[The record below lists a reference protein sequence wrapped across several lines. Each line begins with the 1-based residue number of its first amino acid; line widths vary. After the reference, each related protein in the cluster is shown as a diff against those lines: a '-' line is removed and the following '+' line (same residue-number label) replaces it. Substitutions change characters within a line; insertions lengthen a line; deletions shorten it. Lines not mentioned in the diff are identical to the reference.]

1 MLQGWNEKRR
11 KQETRDIRGKRRGRE
26 AEGGIEE
33 GKHEV
38 LGGKNRK
45 QGTCI
50 ELGGDF

>member
-1 MLQGWNEKRR
+1 M
-11 KQETRDIRGKRRGRE
+11 RRGENKRPGTSEERE
-26 AEGGIEE
+26 GGERQKGGIEE